1 MIKKIIFKEIT
12 FYNVELN
19 DLDKLFKK
27 KGLFLFPSGPGLTS
41 IESEKEYH
49 NALKNSDINFFD
61 SGYFVLL
68 LKLLKNIKVNK
79 CSGYL
84 FIKYFLEYLKYSKTN
99 IKIMSVDP
107 SKNLST
113 SIKRFLLKD
122 YLKKKQL
129 INYVAP
135 FYNNHNITDPTL
147 LKIIKKKKPRFIIIN
162 IGGGIQE
169 LLGLYLKKNLNYKP
183 TIICTGGA
191 LMFLTGDQAPI
202 SVSLDRFYLGWFVR
216 ILYNPKT
223 FLVRYIKAFKLFYI
237 VWNNKITIK

>member
-1 MIKKIIFKEIT
+1 MIKTVFFLKIKFSNNRLKDFKNII
-12 FYNVELN
+12 
-19 DLDKLFKK
+19 KK
-27 KGLFLFPSGPGLTS
+27 RGLFLFPSGPGLSTLEDDKQYY
-41 IESEKEYH
+41 ES
-49 NALKNSDINFFD
+49 LKKADINFFD

-68 LKLLKNIKVNK
+68 LKLLKNINVNK

-84 FIKYFLEYLKYSKTN
+84 FVKYFLEYLKYYKTN

-107 SKNLST
+107 SKNLSI

-122 YLKKKQL
+122 YLKKKKL

-237 VWNNKITIK
+237 VWNNKITFK

>member
-1 MIKKIIFKEIT
+1 MIKTVFFLKIKFSNNSLKDFKNII
-12 FYNVELN
+12 
-19 DLDKLFKK
+19 KK
-27 KGLFLFPSGPGLTS
+27 RGLFLFPSGPGLSTLEDDKQYY
-41 IESEKEYH
+41 ES
-49 NALKNSDINFFD
+49 LKKADINFFD

-68 LKLLKNIKVNK
+68 LKLLKNINVNK

-107 SKNLST
+107 SKNLSI

-122 YLKKKQL
+122 YLKKKKL

-135 FYNNHNITDPTL
+135 FYNNHNITDPAL

>member
-1 MIKKIIFKEIT
+1 MIKTVFFLKIKFSNNRLKDFKNII
-12 FYNVELN
+12 
-19 DLDKLFKK
+19 KK
-27 KGLFLFPSGPGLTS
+27 RGLFLFPSGPGLSTLEDDKQYY
-41 IESEKEYH
+41 ES
-49 NALKNSDINFFD
+49 LKKADINFFD

-68 LKLLKNIKVNK
+68 LKLLKNINVNK

-84 FIKYFLEYLKYSKTN
+84 FVKYFLEYLKYYKTN

-107 SKNLST
+107 SKNLSI

-122 YLKKKQL
+122 YLKKKKL

>member
-1 MIKKIIFKEIT
+1 MIKTVFFLKIKFSNNRLKDFKNII
-12 FYNVELN
+12 
-19 DLDKLFKK
+19 KK
-27 KGLFLFPSGPGLTS
+27 RGLFLFPSGPGLSTLEDDKQYY
-41 IESEKEYH
+41 ES
-49 NALKNSDINFFD
+49 LKKADINFFD

-68 LKLLKNIKVNK
+68 LKLLKNINVNK

-84 FIKYFLEYLKYSKTN
+84 FVKYFLEYLKYYKTN

-107 SKNLST
+107 SKNLSI
-113 SIKRFLLKD
+113 SIKMFILKD
-122 YLKKKQL
+122 YLKKKKL

>member
-1 MIKKIIFKEIT
+1 MIKTVFFLKIKFSNNRLKDFKNII
-12 FYNVELN
+12 
-19 DLDKLFKK
+19 KK
-27 KGLFLFPSGPGLTS
+27 RGLFLFPSGPGLSTLEDDMQYY
-41 IESEKEYH
+41 ES
-49 NALKNSDINFFD
+49 LKKADINFFD

-68 LKLLKNIKVNK
+68 LKLLKNINVNK

-113 SIKRFLLKD
+113 SIKKFLLKD

-135 FYNNHNITDPTL
+135 FYNNYNIIDPTL

-169 LLGLYLKKNLNYKP
+169 LLGLYLKKNLNYKL

-223 FLVRYIKAFKLFYI
+223 FLARYIKAFKLFYI
-237 VWNNKITIK
+237 VWNNKITFK